1 MKYTAEQKQT
11 MSLEGLEKG
20 RGLLKGTHTQT
31 NTGKTH
37 FKKGHTPWHIG
48 KKGIMLNTGRT
59 HFIKG
64 QELSL
69 DTRLKMSKS
78 RRGEKNSNWRGGTTT
93 VNQKIRQSL
102 AYEEWRKAVFER
114 DLYTCQDCEGI
125 GGILHA
131 DHIKP
136 FSLFPELRLE
146 INNGR
151 TLCITCHKKTKT
163 YLNPYMKR
171 EDYE

>member
-1 MKYTAEQKQT
+1 MSERDKKYRVQHKPHCLCFRCTGTPWNKGMKYTAEQKQT

-20 RGLLKGTHTQT
+20 RGLLKGTHIQT

-78 RRGEKNSNWRGGTTT
+78 RRGEKNSNWRGG
-93 VNQKIRQSL
+93 
-102 AYEEWRKAVFER
+102 
-114 DLYTCQDCEGI
+114 
-125 GGILHA
+125 
-131 DHIKP
+131 
-136 FSLFPELRLE
+136 
-146 INNGR
+146 
-151 TLCITCHKKTKT
+151 
-163 YLNPYMKR
+163 
-171 EDYE
+171 